1 MQIKK
6 GDKWKA
12 AFVINLGLF
21 KPQVMFFELINS
33 PATFQTMMNEIFA
46 TELREGWL
54 SIYMDDILVHTSQ
67 DWNKHQEC
75 AHRVLTKLKEHNLYL
90 KLEKCQFKQDQVKFL
105 GMILRDGTIQ
115 MDPVNVKGVVDWPFP
130 LNVKDMRA
138 FQIYRVLL
146 TLHPQLLQNSK
157 ASHRLNQEGHPISL
171 AATTSESIQNTKKH
185 HMQQAHRK
193 TT

>member
-54 SIYMDDILVHTSQ
+54 SIYMDDILVHISQ
-67 DWNKHQEC
+67 APRMCSSSLNK
-75 AHRVLTKLKEHNLYL
+75 TKGAQVILKAGKVPIQTGSSQISRNDPQRWHHT
-90 KLEKCQFKQDQVKFL
+90 
-105 GMILRDGTIQ
+105 DGSSKG
-115 MDPVNVKGVVDWPFP
+115 KGVVDWPFP
-130 LNVKDMRA
+130 LNVKDM
-138 FQIYRVLL
+138 
-146 TLHPQLLQNSK
+146 
-157 ASHRLNQEGHPISL
+157 
-171 AATTSESIQNTKKH
+171 
-185 HMQQAHRK
+185 
-193 TT
+193 